1 MCSLNTPGIFNK
13 TDSILIEEEKKDIY
27 LYFGSE
33 MTKVKKGKVI
43 NFAEELKKE
52 HAGKG
57 NIIRIEMDEN
67 DTIDSILSL
76 IKNHEEKNEDIPFFL
91 RKRKREIET
100 FWNYLNFSKEDNM
113 EKKIKEDLNELYTL
127 SGKTI
132 EMQFIKLII

>member
-33 MTKVKKGKVI
+33 MTKVRKGKVI

-67 DTIDSILSL
+67 DTIDSNKKSW
-76 IKNHEEKNEDIPFFL
+76 
-91 RKRKREIET
+91 KRKHYKNR
-100 FWNYLNFSKEDNM
+100 N
-113 EKKIKEDLNELYTL
+113 
-127 SGKTI
+127 G
-132 EMQFIKLII
+132 